1 MNKLMAAA
9 VAALVSLA
17 ALAQALNAEGE
28 VSKIDKPHGRITLKH
43 GGVKNLDMPP
53 MQLVFRLRDPAVL
66 DTLTVGDKVR
76 FAAEKIGGDYT
87 VTAIVKAP

>member
-1 MNKLMAAA
+1 
-9 VAALVSLA
+9 
-17 ALAQALNAEGE
+17 
-28 VSKIDKPHGRITLKH
+28 
-43 GGVKNLDMPP
+43 
-53 MQLVFRLRDPAVL
+53 VFRLRDPAVL

>member
-1 MNKLMAAA
+1 MNKLLAAA

-17 ALAQALNAEGE
+17 ALAQSTNAVGE
-28 VSKIDKPHGRITLKH
+28 VGKIDKAHGRITIKH
-43 GGVKNLDMPP
+43 EGVRNLDMPP

-76 FAAEKIGGDYT
+76 FAAEKVGGDYT
-87 VTAIVKAP
+87 VTAIVKVP